1 LPPLRGPVRVQIP
14 RAGAGGQGSLQALG
28 IWKTLGRVLGQTL
41 QHHALQFESSGPAV
55 AAIALR
61 AVLPEATILTQGECR
76 LLEEWLD
83 RLAAN
88 RPS

>member
-1 LPPLRGPVRVQIP
+1 MAMPEDCRDIGLSETAREAVI
-14 RAGAGGQGSLQALG
+14 AAITTGSPAL
-28 IWKTLGRVLGQTL
+28 
-41 QHHALQFESSGPAV
+41 ESRSPAA

-61 AVLPEATILTQGECR
+61 AVLPEATILTLGERR
-76 LLEEWLD
+76 LLEEWLV